1 MSKVTDP
8 AAAQPGEPVVKEVSV
23 ARHPRSYRGSTYVY
37 AVLSRRA
44 RGISIGI
51 NLNPDKV
58 CNFDCIYCQVD
69 RTTEPRVRRVD
80 EARIREEL
88 LALLREARG
97 GGLFRRPEF
106 QSVPEPLRV
115 VRDITFAGDGE
126 PPSYANFKG
135 VVEDVLAIKK
145 AAGFADLKVI
155 LLTNA
160 TLIDRPKVKEAMRLM
175 DRDHGEFWL
184 KLDAGTEEYYRL
196 IDRTTIPF
204 AKILANILDAAR
216 ERPVVLQSLFM
227 RVRGAGPPPEEI
239 AAYCDRVAEITSG
252 GGRVSLIQVYTLAR
266 PPAESFVAPLSDGE
280 IDRIAGEVRRRLPG
294 VPVETF
300 YHGAPA

>member
-1 MSKVTDP
+1 MSL
-8 AAAQPGEPVVKEVSV
+8 
-23 ARHPRSYRGSTYVY
+23 HPRTYRGSTYVY
-37 AVLSRRA
+37 PVLSRRA

-69 RTTEPRVRRVD
+69 RTTEPTLRRVD
-80 EARIREEL
+80 EEVLRREL
-88 LALLREARG
+88 AALLREAKD
-97 GGLFRRPEF
+97 GGLFERPEF
-106 QSVPEPLRV
+106 RTVPESLRV

-126 PPSYANFKG
+126 PPSYANFRG

-145 AAGFADLKVI
+145 AAGFPDLKVI

-160 TLIDRPKVKEAMRLM
+160 TLIDRPRVKEALRLL
-175 DRDHGEFWL
+175 DQDHGELWL

-204 AKILANILDAAR
+204 AKVLANILEAAR

-227 RVRGAGPPPEEI
+227 KVRGQGPAPEEI
-239 AAYCDRVAEITSG
+239 EAFCDRVSEILSG
-252 GGRVSLIQVYTLAR
+252 GGRVSLIQVYTVAR
-266 PPAESFVAPLSDGE
+266 PPAETYVVPLSDGE
-280 IDRIAGEVRRRLPG
+280 VDRIAEAVRRRVLAI
-294 VPVETF
+294 PVETF
-300 YHGAPA
+300 YSSGPT

>member
-1 MSKVTDP
+1 MV
-8 AAAQPGEPVVKEVSV
+8 QPGGPDAKEVSV
-23 ARHPRSYRGSTYVY
+23 TRHPRSYRGSAYVY
-37 AVLSRRA
+37 PVLSRRA

-80 EARIREEL
+80 EARLKEEL
-88 LALLREARG
+88 VELLREAKG
-97 GGLFRRPEF
+97 GGLFERPEF
-106 QSVPEPLRV
+106 QSVPEALRV

-135 VVEDVLAIKK
+135 VVEEVLAIKK

-175 DRDHGEFWL
+175 DRENGEFWL

-196 IDRTTIPF
+196 VDRTTIPF
-204 AKILANILDAAR
+204 AKVLANILEAAR

-239 AAYCDRVAEITSG
+239 SAYCDRVAEIISD
-252 GGRVSLIQVYTLAR
+252 GGRVSLIQVYTVAR
-266 PPAESFVAPLSDGE
+266 PPAEPIVLPLSGGE
-280 IDRIAGEVRRRLPG
+280 LDRIAVEVRRRLPG
-294 VPVETF
+294 VPVET
-300 YHGAPA
+300 YDGGAPA

>member
-1 MSKVTDP
+1 VTL
-8 AAAQPGEPVVKEVSV
+8 
-23 ARHPRSYRGSTYVY
+23 HPRSYRGSTYVY
-37 AVLSRRA
+37 PVLSRRA

-69 RTTEPRVRRVD
+69 RTTEPQVRRVD
-80 EARIREEL
+80 EEALRREL
-88 LALLREARG
+88 VAILREAQCG
-97 GGLFRRPEF
+97 DLFERPEF
-106 QSVPEPLRV
+106 RSVPEPLRV

-145 AAGFADLKVI
+145 AAGFPDLKVI

-160 TLIDRPKVKEAMRLM
+160 TLIDRPRVKEAMRLM

-184 KLDAGTEEYYRL
+184 KLDAGTEDYYRL
-196 IDRTTIPF
+196 VDRTTIPF
-204 AKILANILDAAR
+204 AKVLANILEAAR

-227 RVRGAGPPPEEI
+227 RVRGQAPGPEEI
-239 AAYCDRVAEITSG
+239 AAYCDRVSDIVSG
-252 GGRVSLIQVYTLAR
+252 GGRVSLIQVYTVAR
-266 PPAESFVAPLSDGE
+266 PPAETYVAPLADSEVDS
-280 IDRIAGEVRRRLPG
+280 IADAVRRCVPAI
-294 VPVETF
+294 PVETF
-300 YHGAPA
+300 YSSGPA

>member
-1 MSKVTDP
+1 LT
-8 AAAQPGEPVVKEVSV
+8 V
-23 ARHPRSYRGSTYVY
+23 ARHARVYHENLYVY
-37 AVLSRRA
+37 PVLSRRA

-51 NLNPDKV
+51 NLNPDKI

-80 EARIREEL
+80 EEALRREL
-88 LALLREARG
+88 VALLREAQSG
-97 GGLFRRPEF
+97 DLFERPEF
-106 QSVPEPLRV
+106 RTVPEPLRV
-115 VRDITFAGDGE
+115 VRDITFGGDGE

-145 AAGFADLKVI
+145 AAGFPDLKVI

-175 DRDHGEFWL
+175 DGDHGEFWL

-196 IDRTTIPF
+196 VDRTPIRF
-204 AKILANILDAAR
+204 AKVLANILEAAR

-227 RVRGAGPPPEEI
+227 KVRGQGPAPEEI
-239 AAYCDRVAEITSG
+239 AAYCDRVSEIVSG
-252 GGRVSLIQVYTLAR
+252 GGRLSLIQVYTVAR
-266 PPAESFVAPLSDGE
+266 PPAESYVAPLADPE
-280 IDRIAGEVRRRLPG
+280 VDLIADAVRRRVPA

-300 YHGAPA
+300 YSSGPA